1 MKSLSSRHPGLHVVG
16 LLGFTSVVGT
26 AGCAGEDADGPSNHV
41 TESAHEVPAALVAE
55 SWQARLVDDAARAPF
70 EQHAAWGVWFNRDL
84 RGALAE
90 FSSDPAHA
98 DAAARVHTELAN
110 LYRQAALMG
119 AHATVL
125 VYETDAQETDPA
137 EVGVLLAS
145 GHGLLGSCE
154 GATSSLA
161 ELSLSGDASW
171 AASHTAWSSWV
182 SEGCVWPPSAPA
194 AVLAELPEVVVGTA
208 PTLGGL
214 PHHTFAET
222 SDEALEI
229 EASDPSVLLALG
241 AWHEAAALQ
250 AAPERAELIAQ
261 VSSPW
266 ALPPEPEVAGEVL
279 DVPDIWLFGGFAMN
293 AADIAFVAAARTQGL
308 AAIDS
313 WSDRSPQARALSGA
327 VEDGKLDPEKVM
339 DAAAALSTKLSA
351 QMTQRGGGEQGFH
364 RPFADLAEAG
374 VLRAGMVV
382 AHAEGE
388 SRDSGVLR
396 INLFDEA
403 DAHLADPVFLMS
415 TAAWHTGNRSPQRAQ
430 ETVHRL
436 VRTYPSVEAAR
447 YPLDALHVRLSRT
460 AAPSGAAH

>member
-1 MKSLSSRHPGLHVVG
+1 MKSASSQRTWLGVVG
-16 LLGFTSVVGT
+16 LLGSTLLVG
-26 AGCAGEDADGPSNHV
+26 APGCAGEDPDGSTNQL
-41 TESAHEVPAALVAE
+41 TESPHEVPAALVAE

-70 EQHAAWGVWFNRDL
+70 EQHAAWGTWFNRDL
-84 RGALAE
+84 KGALAE
-90 FSSDPAHA
+90 FSADPAQA
-98 DAAARVHTELAN
+98 DATARVHTELAN

-125 VYETDAQETDPA
+125 VYETEAQETDPA
-137 EVGVLLAS
+137 EIGVLLAS
-145 GHGLLGSCE
+145 GHGLLGSCD
-154 GATSSLA
+154 GATGALA
-161 ELSLSGDASW
+161 ELSPSADASW
-171 AASHTAWSSWV
+171 AASHAAWTSWTG
-182 SEGCVWPPSAPA
+182 EGCAWPPSAPA
-194 AVLAELPEVVVGTA
+194 AVLAELPEVAVGTA

-214 PHHTFAET
+214 PHHTFAE
-222 SDEALEI
+222 SSEEALEI
-229 EASDPSVLLALG
+229 EATDPSVLLALA

-250 AAPERAELIAQ
+250 AAPERSALIAQ
-261 VSSPW
+261 LTAPW
-266 ALPPEPEVAGEVL
+266 ALPPEPEISVEVL
-279 DVPDIWLFGGFAMN
+279 ELPDTWLFGGFAMN
-293 AADIAFVAAARTQGL
+293 AADVAFVAAARTQGL
-308 AAIDS
+308 AAIDT
-313 WSDRSPQARALSGA
+313 WSDRSPQARALSSA
-327 VEDGKLDPEKVM
+327 VEDGKLNPEKVM
-339 DAAAALSTKLSA
+339 DAGAALAAKLNA
-351 QMTQRGGGEQGFH
+351 QMTQKGGGEQGFH

-382 AHAEGE
+382 AGAAGE

-403 DAHLADPVFLMS
+403 DGHLADPVFLMS